1 MLDSCLFQALSL
13 VLLLAWDLDTHCAPN
28 SDRCPSLGITCTQLK
43 VCCNFK
49 ELTGPRVAQNQES
62 HKGAFK
68 DFSENYPGV
77 IPPTVQGWRMW
88 DAELSK
94 PGIWRKRSSEKDS
107 LTEGVRPSWGL
118 SQAKTT
124 RVSHHL
130 RLVCPLV
137 TRAGL
142 TTSYQGW
149 SAHWSAH

>member
-1 MLDSCLFQALSL
+1 
-13 VLLLAWDLDTHCAPN
+13 
-28 SDRCPSLGITCTQLK
+28 
-43 VCCNFK
+43 
-49 ELTGPRVAQNQES
+49 
-62 HKGAFK
+62 
-68 DFSENYPGV
+68 
-77 IPPTVQGWRMW
+77 MW

-149 SAHWSAH
+149 SAH